1 MATEIKV
8 WQIIKETLQPQI
20 INETLQP
27 IETSMVEE
35 KRLEKDLENWIKT
48 HPEILGENILIIG
61 EQVSTSGGV
70 IDFLGIDAS
79 GDLIIIE
86 LKRDKLGRDAL
97 AQAIDYASEVASW
110 TKEDINERI
119 NQNLEN
125 LLNDKN
131 FQLQDSSINE
141 NQRIL
146 LVGFSMEDRL
156 QRMIDWLS
164 ENYGMSINAVLLKYI
179 KTKNGEELIARA
191 MVIPEEIEKERTEKQ
206 RRQIKIQLSDEP
218 GRYNIDE
225 LKKLLLKYL
234 SENRLVPKRI
244 RTILL
249 PLCLKKSEVTR
260 DLIKEELLKRGEAKD
275 ETSAGKIITTISKE
289 IGIKERDYLRQILRY
304 DKTSEHQKE
313 NYKIPEEYKKLV
325 EEILSELDKEEVLL
339 DNVKDLMKMDN

>member
-8 WQIIKETLQPQI
+8 WQI

-35 KRLEKDLENWIKT
+35 KRLEKHLENWIKT
-48 HPEILGENILIIG
+48 HPEILGENIIIIG
-61 EQVSTSGGV
+61 EQVATSGGRA
-70 IDFLGIDAS
+70 IDFLGIDKET

-86 LKRDKLGRDAL
+86 LKRDRLARDAL

-110 TKEDINERI
+110 TEEDINERI
-119 NQNLEN
+119 NKKLELIIYENLNLEDSTIN
-125 LLNDKN
+125 LN
-131 FQLQDSSINE
+131 Q

-164 ENYGMSINAVLLKYI
+164 EKYGMSINAVLLKYI
-179 KTKNGEELIARA
+179 KTKNGEELIART
-191 MVIPEEIEKERTEKQ
+191 MVIPEEMEKERTEKQ

-218 GRYNIDE
+218 GNYNIDE

-234 SENRLVPKRI
+234 SEDRPVPKRI

-249 PLCLKKSEVTR
+249 PLCLEHPIVTR
-260 DLIKEELLKRGEAKD
+260 NMIKEELLRRGEAED
-275 ETSAGKIITTISKE
+275 ETLAGKIITSISKE
-289 IGIKERDYLRQILRY
+289 IGIAKRDYLRQILRY
-304 DKTSEHQKE
+304 DKISKDQKE
-313 NYKIPEEYKKLV
+313 NYRISEEYKQLV
-325 EEILSELDKEEVLL
+325 KEILSELNKE
-339 DNVKDLMKMDN
+339 

>member
-8 WQIIKETLQPQI
+8 WQI

-35 KRLEKDLENWIKT
+35 KRLEKHLENWIKT

-61 EQVSTSGGV
+61 EQVSTNAGV

-97 AQAIDYASEVASW
+97 AQAIDYASEVAFW

-125 LLNDKN
+125 LLNNKN
-131 FQLQDSSINE
+131 FQLQNSSINE
-141 NQRIL
+141 NQKIL

-156 QRMIDWLS
+156 QRMIEWLS
-164 ENYGMSINAVLLKYI
+164 ENYGISINAVLLKYI
-179 KTKNGEELIARA
+179 KTMNGEELIART

-206 RRQIKIQLSDEP
+206 RRQRKIQLSDEP
-218 GRYNIDE
+218 GNYNIDE

-234 SENRLVPKRI
+234 SEDRPVPKRI

-249 PLCLKKSEVTR
+249 PLCLEHPIVTR
-260 DLIKEELLKRGEAKD
+260 NMIKEELLKRGEAED
-275 ETSAGKIITTISKE
+275 ETSAGIIITHISRE
-289 IGIKERDYLRQILRY
+289 IGIEKRDYLRQILRY
-304 DKTSEHQKE
+304 DKINEDQKE
-313 NYKIPEEYKKLV
+313 NYRISEEYKQLV
-325 EEILSELDKEEVLL
+325 KEILSELNKE
-339 DNVKDLMKMDN
+339 

>member
-8 WQIIKETLQPQI
+8 WQII
-20 INETLQP
+20 NETLEP

-35 KRLEKDLENWIKT
+35 KRLEKHLENWIKT
-48 HPEILGENILIIG
+48 HPEILGENIIIIG

-70 IDFLGIDAS
+70 IDFLGIDKET

-86 LKRDKLGRDAL
+86 LKRDRLGRDAL

-110 TKEDINERI
+110 TEEDINERI
-119 NQNLEN
+119 DKKLELIIENLNLEDPNIN
-125 LLNDKN
+125 LN
-131 FQLQDSSINE
+131 Q

-164 ENYGMSINAVLLKYI
+164 EKYGMSINAVLLKYV
-179 KTKNGEELIARA
+179 KTKNGEELIART

-206 RRQIKIQLSDEP
+206 RGQIKIQLSDEP
-218 GRYNIDE
+218 GNYNIDE

-234 SENRLVPKRI
+234 SEDRPVPKRI

-249 PLCLKKSEVTR
+249 PLCLEHPIVTR
-260 DLIKEELLKRGEAKD
+260 NMIKEELLKRGEAED
-275 ETSAGKIITTISKE
+275 ETSAGKIITTISRE
-289 IGIKERDYLRQILRY
+289 IGIEKRDYLRQILRY
-304 DKTSEHQKE
+304 DKISEHQKE
-313 NYKIPEEYKKLV
+313 NYRISEEYKQLV
-325 EEILSELDKEEVLL
+325 KEILSERNKE
-339 DNVKDLMKMDN
+339 

>member
-8 WQIIKETLQPQI
+8 WQII
-20 INETLQP
+20 NETLEP
-27 IETSMVEE
+27 IETSMTEGR
-35 KRLEKDLENWIKT
+35 RLEKDLENWIKT

-61 EQVSTSGGV
+61 EQVSTNAGV

-97 AQAIDYASEVASW
+97 AQAIDYASEVAYW

-141 NQRIL
+141 NQKIL

-156 QRMIDWLS
+156 QRMIEWLS

-206 RRQIKIQLSDEP
+206 KMQKKIQKSDEP
-218 GRYNIDE
+218 GNYSEDE

-234 SENRLVPKRI
+234 SKDEPVPKRI
-244 RTILL
+244 RRILL
-249 PLCLKKSEVTR
+249 PLCLEYPIVTR
-260 DLIKEELLKRGEAKD
+260 EMIKQELLKRGEAENESQAK
-275 ETSAGKIITTISKE
+275 TYITHISNV
-289 IGIKERDYLRQILRY
+289 IDRKERDYLRQILRY
-304 DKTSEHQKE
+304 DRITVDQKE
-313 NYKIPEEYKKLV
+313 NYRIPEEYKQLV
-325 EEILSELDKEEVLL
+325 KEILSELNKE
-339 DNVKDLMKMDN
+339 

>member
-8 WQIIKETLQPQI
+8 WQI

-35 KRLEKDLENWIKT
+35 KRLEKHLENWIKT
-48 HPEILGENILIIG
+48 HPEILGENIIIIG

-70 IDFLGIDAS
+70 IDFLGIDKET

-86 LKRDKLGRDAL
+86 LKRDRLGRDAL

-110 TKEDINERI
+110 TEEDINERI
-119 NQNLEN
+119 NKKLKDLIIDEN
-125 LLNDKN
+125 LSLEDSNIKLN
-131 FQLQDSSINE
+131 Q

-146 LVGFSMEDRL
+146 LVGFSMDDRL

-164 ENYGMSINAVLLKYI
+164 EKYGMSINAVLLKYV
-179 KTKNGEELIARA
+179 KTKNGEELIART

-206 RRQIKIQLSDEP
+206 RRQRKIQLSDEP
-218 GRYNIDE
+218 GNYNIDE

-234 SENRLVPKRI
+234 SEDRPVPKRI

-249 PLCLKKSEVTR
+249 PLCLEHPIVTR
-260 DLIKEELLKRGEAKD
+260 NMIKEELLKRGEAED
-275 ETSAGKIITTISKE
+275 ETLAGKIITSISKE
-289 IGIKERDYLRQILRY
+289 IGIAKRDYLRQILRY
-304 DKTSEHQKE
+304 DKISKDQKE
-313 NYKIPEEYKKLV
+313 NYRIPEEYKQLV
-325 EEILSELDKEEVLL
+325 KEILSELNKE
-339 DNVKDLMKMDN
+339 

>member
-8 WQIIKETLQPQI
+8 WQII
-20 INETLQP
+20 NETLEP

-35 KRLEKDLENWIKT
+35 KRLEKHLENWIKT
-48 HPEILGENILIIG
+48 HPEILGENIIIIG

-70 IDFLGIDAS
+70 IDFLGIDKET

-86 LKRDKLGRDAL
+86 LKRDRLGRDAL

-110 TKEDINERI
+110 TEEDINERI
-119 NQNLEN
+119 DKKLELIIENLNLEDPNIN
-125 LLNDKN
+125 LN
-131 FQLQDSSINE
+131 Q

-164 ENYGMSINAVLLKYI
+164 EKYGMSINAVLLKYV
-179 KTKNGEELIARA
+179 KTKNGEELIART

-206 RRQIKIQLSDEP
+206 RGQIKIQLSDEP
-218 GRYNIDE
+218 GNYNIDE

-234 SENRLVPKRI
+234 SEDRPVPKRI

-249 PLCLKKSEVTR
+249 PLCLEHPIVTR
-260 DLIKEELLKRGEAKD
+260 NMIKEELLKRGEAED
-275 ETSAGKIITTISKE
+275 ETSAGKIITTISRE
-289 IGIKERDYLRQILRY
+289 IGIKKRDYLRQILRY
-304 DKTSEHQKE
+304 DKISEHQKE
-313 NYKIPEEYKKLV
+313 NYRISEEYKQLV
-325 EEILSELDKEEVLL
+325 KEILSELNKE
-339 DNVKDLMKMDN
+339 

>member
-8 WQIIKETLQPQI
+8 WQIIDETL
-20 INETLQP
+20 EP

-35 KRLEKDLENWIKT
+35 KRLEKHLENWIKT
-48 HPEILGENILIIG
+48 HPEILGENIIIIG

-70 IDFLGIDAS
+70 IDFLGIDKET

-86 LKRDKLGRDAL
+86 LKRDRLGRDAL

-110 TKEDINERI
+110 TEEDINERI
-119 NQNLEN
+119 DKKLELIIENLNLEDPNIN
-125 LLNDKN
+125 LN
-131 FQLQDSSINE
+131 Q

-164 ENYGMSINAVLLKYI
+164 EKYGMSINAVLLKYV
-179 KTKNGEELIARA
+179 KTKNGEELIART

-206 RRQIKIQLSDEP
+206 RGQIKIQLSDEP
-218 GRYNIDE
+218 GNYNIDE

-234 SENRLVPKRI
+234 SEDRPVPKRI

-249 PLCLKKSEVTR
+249 PLCLEHPIVTR
-260 DLIKEELLKRGEAKD
+260 NMIKEELLKRGEAED
-275 ETSAGKIITTISKE
+275 ETSAGKIITTISRE
-289 IGIKERDYLRQILRY
+289 IGIKKRDYLRQILRY
-304 DKTSEHQKE
+304 DKISEHQKE
-313 NYKIPEEYKKLV
+313 NYRISEEYKQLV
-325 EEILSELDKEEVLL
+325 KEILSELNKE
-339 DNVKDLMKMDN
+339 

>member
-8 WQIIKETLQPQI
+8 WQII
-20 INETLQP
+20 NETLEP

-35 KRLEKDLENWIKT
+35 KRLEKHLENWIKT
-48 HPEILGENILIIG
+48 HPEILGENIIIIG

-70 IDFLGIDAS
+70 IDFLGIDKET

-86 LKRDKLGRDAL
+86 LKRDRLGRDAL

-110 TKEDINERI
+110 TEEDINERI
-119 NQNLEN
+119 DKKLELIIENLNLEGPNIN
-125 LLNDKN
+125 LN
-131 FQLQDSSINE
+131 Q

-164 ENYGMSINAVLLKYI
+164 EKYGMSINAVLLKYV
-179 KTKNGEELIARA
+179 KTKNGEELIART

-206 RRQIKIQLSDEP
+206 RGQIKIQLSDEP
-218 GRYNIDE
+218 GNYNIDE

-234 SENRLVPKRI
+234 SEDRLVPKRI

-249 PLCLKKSEVTR
+249 PLCLEHPIVTR
-260 DLIKEELLKRGEAKD
+260 NMIKEELLKRGEAED
-275 ETSAGKIITTISKE
+275 ETSAGKIITTISRE
-289 IGIKERDYLRQILRY
+289 IGIEKRDYLRQILRY
-304 DKTSEHQKE
+304 DKISEHQKE
-313 NYKIPEEYKKLV
+313 NYRISEEYKQLV
-325 EEILSELDKEEVLL
+325 KEILSELNKE
-339 DNVKDLMKMDN
+339 

>member
-8 WQIIKETLQPQI
+8 WQI

-61 EQVSTSGGV
+61 EQVSTNAGV

-141 NQRIL
+141 NQKIL

-156 QRMIDWLS
+156 QRMIEWLS

-206 RRQIKIQLSDEP
+206 KMQKKIQKSDEP
-218 GRYNIDE
+218 GNYSEDE
-225 LKKLLLKYL
+225 LKKRLLNYL
-234 SENRLVPKRI
+234 SKDEPVPKRI
-244 RTILL
+244 RRILL
-249 PLCLKKSEVTR
+249 PLCLEYPIVTR
-260 DLIKEELLKRGEAKD
+260 EMIKQELLKRGEAENESQAK
-275 ETSAGKIITTISKE
+275 TYITHISNV
-289 IGIKERDYLRQILRY
+289 IDRKERDYLRQILRY
-304 DKTSEHQKE
+304 DRITVDQKE
-313 NYKIPEEYKKLV
+313 NYRIPEEYKQLV
-325 EEILSELDKEEVLL
+325 KDILSELNKE
-339 DNVKDLMKMDN
+339 

>member
-8 WQIIKETLQPQI
+8 WQIIDETL
-20 INETLQP
+20 EP

-35 KRLEKDLENWIKT
+35 KRLEKHLENWIKT
-48 HPEILGENILIIG
+48 HPEILGENIIIIG

-70 IDFLGIDAS
+70 IDFLGIDKET

-86 LKRDKLGRDAL
+86 LKRDRLGRDAL

-110 TKEDINERI
+110 TEEDINERI
-119 NQNLEN
+119 DKKLELIIENLNLEDPNIN
-125 LLNDKN
+125 LN
-131 FQLQDSSINE
+131 Q

-164 ENYGMSINAVLLKYI
+164 EKYGMSINAVLLKYV
-179 KTKNGEELIARA
+179 KTKNGEELIART

-206 RRQIKIQLSDEP
+206 RGQIKIQLSDEP
-218 GRYNIDE
+218 GNYNIDE

-234 SENRLVPKRI
+234 SEDRPVPKRI

-249 PLCLKKSEVTR
+249 PLCLEHPIVTR
-260 DLIKEELLKRGEAKD
+260 NMIKEELLKRGEAED
-275 ETSAGKIITTISKE
+275 ETSAGKIITTISRE
-289 IGIKERDYLRQILRY
+289 IGIEKRDYLRQILRY
-304 DKTSEHQKE
+304 DKISEHQKE
-313 NYKIPEEYKKLV
+313 NYRISEEYKQLV
-325 EEILSELDKEEVLL
+325 KEILSELNKE
-339 DNVKDLMKMDN
+339 

>member
-8 WQIIKETLQPQI
+8 WQII
-20 INETLQP
+20 NETLEP

-35 KRLEKDLENWIKT
+35 KRLEKHLENWIKT
-48 HPEILGENILIIG
+48 HPEILGENIIIIG

-70 IDFLGIDAS
+70 IDFLGIDKET

-86 LKRDKLGRDAL
+86 LKRDRLGRDAL

-110 TKEDINERI
+110 TEDDINERI
-119 NQNLEN
+119 DRKLELIIENLNLEDPNIN
-125 LLNDKN
+125 LNK
-131 FQLQDSSINE
+131 

-164 ENYGMSINAVLLKYI
+164 EKYGMSINAVLLKYV
-179 KTKNGEELIARA
+179 KTKNGEELIART

-206 RRQIKIQLSDEP
+206 RGQIKIQLSDEP
-218 GRYNIDE
+218 GNYNIDE

-234 SENRLVPKRI
+234 SEDRPVPKRI

-249 PLCLKKSEVTR
+249 PLCLEHPIVTR
-260 DLIKEELLKRGEAKD
+260 NMIKEELLKRGEAED
-275 ETSAGKIITTISKE
+275 ETSAGKIITTISRE
-289 IGIKERDYLRQILRY
+289 IGIEKRDYLRQILRY
-304 DKTSEHQKE
+304 DKISEHQKE
-313 NYKIPEEYKKLV
+313 NYRISEEYKQLV
-325 EEILSELDKEEVLL
+325 KEILSELNKE
-339 DNVKDLMKMDN
+339 

>member
-8 WQIIKETLQPQI
+8 WQI

-61 EQVSTSGGV
+61 EQVSTNAGV

-86 LKRDKLGRDAL
+86 LKRDRLGRDAL

-141 NQRIL
+141 NQKIL

-156 QRMIDWLS
+156 QRMIEWLS

-206 RRQIKIQLSDEP
+206 KMQKKIQKSDEP
-218 GRYNIDE
+218 GNYSEDE
-225 LKKLLLKYL
+225 LKKRLLNYL
-234 SENRLVPKRI
+234 SKDEAVPKRI
-244 RTILL
+244 RRILL
-249 PLCLKKSEVTR
+249 PLCLEYPIVTR
-260 DLIKEELLKRGEAKD
+260 EMIKQELLKRGEAENESQAK
-275 ETSAGKIITTISKE
+275 TYITHISNV
-289 IGIKERDYLRQILRY
+289 IDRKERDYLRQILRY
-304 DKTSEHQKE
+304 DRITVDQKE
-313 NYKIPEEYKKLV
+313 NYRIPEEYKQLV
-325 EEILSELDKEEVLL
+325 KDILSELNKE
-339 DNVKDLMKMDN
+339 

>member
-8 WQIIKETLQPQI
+8 WQIIDETL
-20 INETLQP
+20 EP

-35 KRLEKDLENWIKT
+35 KRLEKHLENWIKT
-48 HPEILGENILIIG
+48 HPEILGENIIIIG

-70 IDFLGIDAS
+70 IDFLGIDKET

-86 LKRDKLGRDAL
+86 LKRDRLGRDAL

-110 TKEDINERI
+110 TEEDINERI
-119 NQNLEN
+119 DKKLELIIENLNLEDPKIN
-125 LLNDKN
+125 LN
-131 FQLQDSSINE
+131 Q

-164 ENYGMSINAVLLKYI
+164 EKYGMSINAVLLKYV
-179 KTKNGEELIARA
+179 KTKNGEELIART

-206 RRQIKIQLSDEP
+206 RGQIKIQLSDEP
-218 GRYNIDE
+218 GNYNIDE

-234 SENRLVPKRI
+234 SEDRPVPKRI

-249 PLCLKKSEVTR
+249 PLCLEHPIVTR
-260 DLIKEELLKRGEAKD
+260 NMIKEELLKRGEAED
-275 ETSAGKIITTISKE
+275 ETSAGKIITTISRE
-289 IGIKERDYLRQILRY
+289 IGIEKRDYLRQILRY
-304 DKTSEHQKE
+304 DKISEHQKE
-313 NYKIPEEYKKLV
+313 NYRISEEYKQLV
-325 EEILSELDKEEVLL
+325 KEILSELNKE
-339 DNVKDLMKMDN
+339 

>member
-8 WQIIKETLQPQI
+8 WQII
-20 INETLQP
+20 NETLEP

-35 KRLEKDLENWIKT
+35 KRLEKHLENWIKT
-48 HPEILGENILIIG
+48 HPEILGENIIIIG

-70 IDFLGIDAS
+70 IDFLGIDKET

-86 LKRDKLGRDAL
+86 LKRDRLGRDAL

-110 TKEDINERI
+110 TEEDINERI
-119 NQNLEN
+119 DKKLELIIENLNLEDPNIN
-125 LLNDKN
+125 LN
-131 FQLQDSSINE
+131 Q

-164 ENYGMSINAVLLKYI
+164 EKYGMSINAVLLKYV
-179 KTKNGEELIARA
+179 KTKNGEELIART

-206 RRQIKIQLSDEP
+206 RGQIKIQLSDEP
-218 GRYNIDE
+218 GNYNIDE

-234 SENRLVPKRI
+234 SEDRPVPKRI

-249 PLCLKKSEVTR
+249 PLCLEHPIVTR
-260 DLIKEELLKRGEAKD
+260 NMIKEELLKRGEAED
-275 ETSAGKIITTISKE
+275 ETSAGKIITTISRE
-289 IGIKERDYLRQILRY
+289 IGIEKRDYLRQILRY
-304 DKTSEHQKE
+304 DKISEHQKE
-313 NYKIPEEYKKLV
+313 NYRISEEYKQLV
-325 EEILSELDKEEVLL
+325 KEILSELNKE
-339 DNVKDLMKMDN
+339 

>member
-1 MATEIKV
+1 
-8 WQIIKETLQPQI
+8 
-20 INETLQP
+20 
-27 IETSMVEE
+27 MVEE
-35 KRLEKDLENWIKT
+35 KRLEKHLENWIKT

-61 EQVSTSGGV
+61 EQVSTNAGV

-97 AQAIDYASEVASW
+97 AQAIDYASEVAYW
-110 TKEDINERI
+110 TKEDISERI

-125 LLNDKN
+125 LLNEKN

-141 NQRIL
+141 NQKIL

-156 QRMIDWLS
+156 QRMIEWLS

-206 RRQIKIQLSDEP
+206 KMQKKIQKFDEP
-218 GRYNIDE
+218 GNYSEDE

-234 SENRLVPKRI
+234 SKDEPTPKRI
-244 RTILL
+244 RRILL
-249 PLCLKKSEVTR
+249 PLCLEYPIVTR
-260 DLIKEELLKRGEAKD
+260 EMIKQELLKRGEAENESQAK
-275 ETSAGKIITTISKE
+275 TYITHISNV
-289 IGIKERDYLRQILRY
+289 IDRKERDYLRQILRY
-304 DKTSEHQKE
+304 DRITVDQKE
-313 NYKIPEEYKKLV
+313 NYRIPEEYKQLV
-325 EEILSELDKEEVLL
+325 KEILSELNKE
-339 DNVKDLMKMDN
+339 